1 MKRTPLYDEHVR
13 LHARMVEYAGYE
25 MPLQYT
31 SIKEE
36 HHAVRNR
43 AGVFDVSHMGE
54 IHIQGSEATDLLD
67 HIFTNRVRAMT
78 AQEIQYGFLTN
89 EKGGVVDDLLVYK
102 VNDEFYLLVVN
113 AANKDKDFAW
123 IKEKNNFDATVIDK
137 TDSYAEIALQGPK
150 AEEILQTYTE
160 TDLSAIRFFTFA
172 EFEIADKS
180 FLVSRTGYTG
190 EDGFEIYGENDDV
203 KMLFSRLLA
212 ENEKLLPAGLGCR
225 DTLRFEAGL
234 PLYGHEIDADITPL
248 EAGYGFAV
256 DLRKERFL
264 GQDVLIRQKEA
275 GLQRKVVG
283 LELLDK
289 GILREGYDVYHEDE
303 RIGRTLSGYLSPTLE
318 KPLAT
323 AIVPMKNAKKGTI
336 VTVKVR
342 KRMLQAR
349 VRNKMF
355 YRRKKS

>member
-1 MKRTPLYDEHVR
+1 MKKTALYEEHIR
-13 LHARMVEYAGYE
+13 LGARMVEYAGYE
-25 MPLQYT
+25 MPLQYS

-36 HHAVRNR
+36 HHAVRNH

-54 IHIQGSEATDLLD
+54 IHVLGSEATDLID

-123 IKEKNNFDATVIDK
+123 IQKKNTFDATVIDK
-137 TDSYAEIALQGPK
+137 SDSYAEIALQGPQ
-150 AEEILQTYTE
+150 AEEILQRYTE
-160 TDLSAIRFFTFA
+160 TDLAAIRFFTFA
-172 EFEIADKS
+172 EFDIAGKS

-190 EDGFEIYGENDDV
+190 EDGFEIYGEGDDV
-203 KMLFSRLLA
+203 KMLFARLLE
-212 ENEKLLPAGLGCR
+212 ENEGLLPTGLGCR

-234 PLYGHEIDADITPL
+234 PLYGHEIDTDITPL

-256 DLRKERFL
+256 DVRKAGFI
-264 GQDVLIRQKEA
+264 GQDVLKRQKEE
-275 GLQRKVVG
+275 GLERKVVG

-289 GILREGYDVYHEDE
+289 GILREGYDILHEGE
-303 RIGRTLSGYLSPTLE
+303 TIGRTLSGYLSPTIE

-323 AIVPMKNAKKGTI
+323 AILPVEHAKKGTI

-349 VRNKMF
+349 VRNKTF

>member
-13 LHARMVEYAGYE
+13 LQARMVDYAGYE
-25 MPLQYT
+25 MPLQYR

-36 HHAVRNR
+36 HHAVRNT

-54 IHIQGSEATDLLD
+54 IHVLGSEATDLLD
-67 HIFTNRVRAMT
+67 AIFTNRVRAMT

-123 IKEKNNFDATVIDK
+123 IKEKNTFDATVIDK
-137 TDSYAEIALQGPK
+137 TDAYAEIALQGPK
-150 AEEILQTYTE
+150 AEDILQAYTE
-160 TDLSAIRFFTFA
+160 TDLSTIRFFTFA
-172 EFEIADKS
+172 EFEIAKKT

-190 EDGFEIYGENDDV
+190 EDGFEIYGEDEDV
-203 KMLFSRLLA
+203 KMLFRRLLK
-212 ENEKLLPAGLGCR
+212 ENEELSPAGLGCR

-248 EAGYGFAV
+248 AAGYGFAV
-256 DLRKERFL
+256 DLRKERFI
-264 GQDVLIRQKEA
+264 GQDVLKRQKEE
-275 GLQRKVVG
+275 GLERKVVG

-303 RIGRTLSGYLSPTLE
+303 KIGRTLSGYLSPTLE

-323 AIVPMKNAKKGTI
+323 AILPMEHAKKGSI

-349 VRNKMF
+349 VRNKTF